1 MARPRSN
8 RIKINTG
15 EITMTEDQKTKMK
28 AQMFGTVALPQKV
41 LVDSPLKMPSM
52 DLLQRPFRDARAV
65 SYLSCTNCDL
75 FTEIGRDM
83 LDRLLDVV
91 NEYADG
97 PVWDDSRR
105 AEFNGKEKFILAS
118 GCPRC
123 CAPVV
128 VTVVDIPGCC
138 LVDHHSLV

>member
-1 MARPRSN
+1 
-8 RIKINTG
+8 
-15 EITMTEDQKTKMK
+15 MTEDQNAKMK
-28 AQMFGTVALPQKV
+28 AQMFGTVALPQKD
-41 LVDSPLKMPSM
+41 LVDSPLKMPSL
-52 DLLQRPFRDARAV
+52 DLLQRPFRNAKAV

-91 NEYADG
+91 DEYADG
-97 PVWDDSRR
+97 PGWEASRR

-123 CAPVV
+123 CSSVV
-128 VTVVDIPGCC
+128 VTVVDIPG
-138 LVDHHSLV
+138 LNPVERTSLV